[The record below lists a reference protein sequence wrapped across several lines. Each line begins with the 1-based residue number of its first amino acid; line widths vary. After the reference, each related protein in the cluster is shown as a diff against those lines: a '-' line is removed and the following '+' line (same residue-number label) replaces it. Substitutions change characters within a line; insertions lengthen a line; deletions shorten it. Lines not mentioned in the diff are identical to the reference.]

1 MQKRDLNPYYFL
13 NALQS
18 LAIME
23 QLEIEENCT
32 ENICP
37 AYAEEGLKHKNV
49 PVARKKSLP

>member
-1 MQKRDLNPYYFL
+1 
-13 NALQS
+13 
-18 LAIME
+18 ME

-37 AYAEEGLKHKNV
+37 AYVAEGLKHKNV